1 MGIIAIEFVKGEFFN
16 FDFYFMRVL
25 FLIFKNNFF
34 ELIGNFS
41 KVFKEFVVMCL
52 NKDFNDVSIL

>member
-1 MGIIAIEFVKGEFFN
+1 MIEFVKGEFFN